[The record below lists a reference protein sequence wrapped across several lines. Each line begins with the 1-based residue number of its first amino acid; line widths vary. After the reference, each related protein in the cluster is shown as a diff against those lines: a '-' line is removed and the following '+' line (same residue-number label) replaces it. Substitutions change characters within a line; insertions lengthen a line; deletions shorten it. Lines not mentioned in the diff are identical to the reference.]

1 MKAFKITILIL
12 ISVFTIDKILYFS
25 IKSIEKEVLTGN
37 GVGKVNHFLKV
48 KDTTQFLVFGSSR
61 ANHHIEPLI
70 FGNSSFNMGSGGT
83 NIAYSNALIHTL
95 PKNRKQII
103 LLQFD
108 IDYFFEKNYK
118 GEDIKNL
125 SVKYHQNK
133 IIKNKIDDIQ
143 MNNHFSNII
152 WCLNYNGKLLSIL
165 KNKFFPKYDYQTY
178 FGFDPMQNT
187 PEQKE
192 IFKKRLKKSEKVKL
206 DCENYE
212 VGVLNFKFLNDI
224 ILFCE
229 NNNKSL
235 IVFASPTYYDKCKM
249 DNNIVVELMKN
260 LKVKYLDLTDTFI
273 DKEDLDLWK
282 DETHLSNKG
291 AKIFSKVLYTKIR
304 GNF

>member
-1 MKAFKITILIL
+1 
-12 ISVFTIDKILYFS
+12 
-25 IKSIEKEVLTGN
+25 
-37 GVGKVNHFLKV
+37 
-48 KDTTQFLVFGSSR
+48 
-61 ANHHIEPLI
+61 
-70 FGNSSFNMGSGGT
+70 
-83 NIAYSNALIHTL
+83 
-95 PKNRKQII
+95 
-103 LLQFD
+103 
-108 IDYFFEKNYK
+108 
-118 GEDIKNL
+118 
-125 SVKYHQNK
+125 
-133 IIKNKIDDIQ
+133 

>member
-1 MKAFKITILIL
+1 
-12 ISVFTIDKILYFS
+12 
-25 IKSIEKEVLTGN
+25 
-37 GVGKVNHFLKV
+37 
-48 KDTTQFLVFGSSR
+48 
-61 ANHHIEPLI
+61 
-70 FGNSSFNMGSGGT
+70 MGSGGT
-83 NIAYSNALIHTL
+83 NIAFSNALIHTL
-95 PKNRKQII
+95 PINRKQII

-118 GEDIKNL
+118 GKDIKNL
-125 SVKYHQNK
+125 MIKYNQSK
-133 IIKNKIDDIQ
+133 IIKEKIDEIQ
-143 MNNHFSNII
+143 MNNYFSNII

-165 KNKFFPKYDYQTY
+165 KNKFSPKYDYQTY

-192 IFKKRLKKSEKVKL
+192 IFKKRLNKLEKVKL

-212 VGVLNFKFLNDI
+212 VGVLNLKYLKDI

-235 IVFASPTYYDKCKM
+235 IVFASPTYYDKCKI

-291 AKIFSKVLYTKIR
+291 AKIFSKVLHTKISD
-304 GNF
+304 NF